1 MSIGFMFDSE
11 LAAREMITDSSRK
24 NSSCP
29 HHLLQDSAVQRVRR
43 LFANTQKTEVEK
55 ATQED

>member
-1 MSIGFMFDSE
+1 MSIGFIFDSE
-11 LAAREMITDSSRK
+11 LAREMITDSSRK
-24 NSSCP
+24 NPSCQ

-55 ATQED
+55 PTQED